1 MSGEQYQQGE
11 DFQSAKE
18 HQEGT
23 HQFGK
28 SGHNGEI
35 DIWIPSIKVGIEYD
49 GGIHGQKDNQ
59 EKDTLKNSL
68 IADSKECGKLYRIRE
83 LEAADM
89 SGDNEKICLIRMKE
103 TLSLTSIKGR
113 NELSRVINILLK
125 KLLYEISGI

>member
-1 MSGEQYQQGE
+1 M
-11 DFQSAKE
+11 
-18 HQEGT
+18 
-23 HQFGK
+23 
-28 SGHNGEI
+28 
-35 DIWIPSIKVGIEYD
+35 GIEYD

-59 EKDTLKNSL
+59 EKDSLKNSL

-113 NELSRVINILLK
+113 NELSRVINILLNE
-125 KLLYEISGI
+125 LGASDSEISVSREIVTLCQNRLDDYRRQIGLPC